1 MGATARLV
9 SRSRRPHFEASRHRW
24 LLVPSLDGTGIG
36 FAPNPYVGFARTAD
50 EDFDWFPLDALPSNE
65 ELIAKGFRAGRVRM
79 QTQGNA
85 SDEEFSAA
93 LAAKGITGFEMTSEE
108 PPLTGQ
114 VRTEAVFTIT
124 HPEFLAVTKIVSTTS
139 PP

>member
-1 MGATARLV
+1 
-9 SRSRRPHFEASRHRW
+9 
-24 LLVPSLDGTGIG
+24 
-36 FAPNPYVGFARTAD
+36 
-50 EDFDWFPLDALPSNE
+50 
-65 ELIAKGFRAGRVRM
+65 M